1 MRLGK
6 HALTKLPSVLK
17 TLVGMFATGNGRN
30 STAPAYFS
38 DFEYVPVEGV
48 F

>member
-1 MRLGK
+1 MGIPGVDYM
-6 HALTKLPSVLK
+6 HVALK